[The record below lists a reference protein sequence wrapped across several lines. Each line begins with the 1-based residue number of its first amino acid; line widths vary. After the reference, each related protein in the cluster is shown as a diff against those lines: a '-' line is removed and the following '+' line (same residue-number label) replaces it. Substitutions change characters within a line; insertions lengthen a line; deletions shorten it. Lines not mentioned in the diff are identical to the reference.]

1 MKKILKVGMI
11 GYNDGNGHPYSYSAI
26 FNGYDKKE
34 LLKRC
39 PYPII
44 KEYLINDHQNKNHS
58 PYAKVTHIWTQN
70 KDVSKNIA
78 AVSKIPNIVKN
89 YKNLINKVDCIILAR
104 DDIQNHYKIANF
116 FLKKKIPIFI
126 DKQLV
131 FNKTELIN
139 IKKTIKKNN
148 SLFFSG
154 STARY
159 SEELKAIK
167 KIVSKDKILSI
178 HCISKV
184 NWIRY
189 AHHVL
194 EPITVIIGTNIEYIR
209 ALNSSKKH
217 QILQIKY
224 KNNISIILEFSSSHY
239 DIKSTFF
246 LKNEKPVELQFKN
259 YFYSFKNTLMEY
271 IKMVRLNKK
280 MIPYKDIFNIAEIV
294 IKGQESLK
302 NKGKKIYFKDV

>member
-1 MKKILKVGMI
+1 MKKILKIGMI

-26 FNGYDKKE
+26 FNGFDKKE

-44 KEYLINDHQNKNHS
+44 RKYLIKDHRNKNHS
-58 PYAKVTHIWTQN
+58 PHAKVTHIWTQN
-70 KDVSKNIA
+70 QKVSKNIA
-78 AVSKIPNIVKN
+78 AVSKIPNLVKD
-89 YKNLINKVDCIILAR
+89 YKSLINKVDCIILAR
-104 DDIQNHYKIANF
+104 DDIQNHFKIANF
-116 FLKKKIPIFI
+116 FLERKKPIFI

-131 FNKTELIN
+131 FNKAELAK
-139 IKKTIKKNN
+139 IKKTISKNN
-148 SLFFSG
+148 SLFVSG

-159 SEELKAIK
+159 SHELRKIK
-167 KIVSKDKILSI
+167 KYVAKNKIISI
-178 HCISKV
+178 HSISKV

-194 EPITVIIGTNIEYIR
+194 EPIAIMIGTNIKYIR
-209 ALNSSKKH
+209 AISSSRRH

-224 KNNISIILEFSSSHY
+224 KNNINVILEFSSHHY

-246 LKNEKPVELQFKN
+246 LKNEKPVELRFEN

-271 IKMVRLNKK
+271 VKMVKSNKK
-280 MIPYKDIFNIAEIV
+280 MIPYGDIYSIAEIV
-294 IKGQESLK
+294 IKGQESL
-302 NKGKKIYFKDV
+302 NSEGKKIYF